1 MDYKKAGIRAENEQ
15 RVGFRWDCQGS
26 PPERYS
32 HGLSG
37 KFKKASS
44 DMPRLERAQP
54 KYLVTMSTTFFHRN
68 FHHSPRVQELQT
80 APSPCRCL
88 PRLVLDC
95 GESV

>member
-1 MDYKKAGIRAENEQ
+1 MNYKKAGIRAENEQ
-15 RVGFRWDCQGS
+15 RVGFIWDCQGS

-68 FHHSPRVQELQT
+68 LSPQ
-80 APSPCRCL
+80 S
-88 PRLVLDC
+88 
-95 GESV
+95 